1 MSHDDQEKI
10 IQTGGVNPSTEPDE
24 PSAVSRLRLSR
35 RDLLK
40 IGGVAAVAG
49 VAPAAGVLLARSRAE
64 AATPATPG
72 LAGPAAVPVTLTING
87 KKETL
92 SLEPRV
98 TLLDALRNRLDLTGA
113 KKVCDRGACGACTV
127 IIGGKPVMSCMTL
140 AIAVQGQPIET
151 VEGLAHGETLHPIQE
166 AFIAHD
172 GLMCGFCTPG
182 FLMSVKSLLDH
193 NPNPTL
199 DDVKHACQG
208 NVCRCG
214 TYPRVFEA
222 TLAAAHE
229 MRKA

>member
-1 MSHDDQEKI
+1 MARDEQEKDS
-10 IQTGGVNPSTEPDE
+10 TPRGANPPSTSDE
-24 PSAVSRLRLSR
+24 QVAGSQLRLSR

-49 VAPAAGVLLARSRAE
+49 VAPAAGALLARSKAE
-64 AATPATPG
+64 AAPAMTPG
-72 LAGPAAVPVTLTING
+72 VVGPSAAPVTLTING

-92 SLEPRV
+92 SLQPRV

-127 IIGGKPVMSCMTL
+127 IIAGKPVMSCMTL

-151 VEGLAHGETLHPIQE
+151 VEGLAHGDTLHPIQE

-193 NPNPTL
+193 NANPTL

-222 TLAAAHE
+222 ALAAAHE